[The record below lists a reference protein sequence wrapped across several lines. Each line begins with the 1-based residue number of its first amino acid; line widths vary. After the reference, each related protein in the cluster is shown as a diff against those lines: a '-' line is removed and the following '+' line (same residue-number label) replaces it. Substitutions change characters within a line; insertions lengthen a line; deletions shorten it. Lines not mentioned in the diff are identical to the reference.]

1 MYAIYE
7 NNMTEQNIME
17 TFFVNCLWRHHTV
30 NKGHRNSIF
39 RINNTT
45 NICVCD
51 KSRRVRTATDTI
63 YVKYNTDVGRENEI
77 PLWLFGFLY

>member
-1 MYAIYE
+1 M
-7 NNMTEQNIME
+7 
-17 TFFVNCLWRHHTV
+17 
-30 NKGHRNSIF
+30 F

-51 KSRRVRTATDTI
+51 KSRRVRTAADTI